1 MFHAD
6 RDRNRKLVIM
16 NLNLVVIA
24 GNLTRDPEAKKTPN
38 GIDVTTFSI
47 AINREWKDS
56 DGNLKKNVVYIP
68 VVVWR
73 KQAIS
78 CYQYLKKGSPVLI
91 EGRLDV
97 RAYLDKNDNKRYTTE
112 VIADRVQF
120 GSRFQNGDQKEQAES
135 VPVDAASQDEKVVQ
149 MNEDGSVP
157 NIFDEDGNVI
167 PF

>member
-1 MFHAD
+1 
-6 RDRNRKLVIM
+6 M
-16 NLNLVVIA
+16 NLNRVIIA
-24 GNLTRDPEAKKTPN
+24 GNLTRDPEAKKTPS

-56 DGNLKKNVVYIP
+56 DGNLKKNVVFIP

-73 KQAIS
+73 RQAIS

-97 RAYLDKNDNKRYTTE
+97 RAYLDKNDSKRYATE

-120 GSRFQNGDQKEQAES
+120 GSRFQNGDQKEQPEEIPAET
-135 VPVDAASQDEKVVQ
+135 VQPVEKVVD

-157 NIFDEDGNVI
+157 NLFDENGDII

>member
-1 MFHAD
+1 
-6 RDRNRKLVIM
+6 M
-16 NLNLVVIA
+16 NLNRVIIA
-24 GNLTRDPEAKKTPN
+24 GNLTRDPEAKKTPS

-56 DGNLKKNVVYIP
+56 DGNPKKNVVFIP

-73 KQAIS
+73 RQAIS

-91 EGRLDV
+91 EGRIDV
-97 RAYLDKNDNKRYTTE
+97 RVYLDKNDNKRYATE

-120 GSRFQNGDQKEQAES
+120 GSRFQNGDSKEQLEEIPAET
-135 VPVDAASQDEKVVQ
+135 VQPAEKVVD
-149 MNEDGSVP
+149 MNEDGSIP
-157 NIFDEDGNVI
+157 NLFDENGDVI